1 MFRLICVCLLTVPLC
16 LLTVTHAAPAPPARN
31 PSKPPPLDVL
41 EVEARSSI
49 LRDRQPSWIGD
60 FYGSDRFLT
69 EADKETFARPL
80 NVQRGEIIHL
90 NRLDR
95 GYHNLGLYNL
105 AGDYKG
111 HPASTAVV
119 KILPGPTDRRAWG
132 EVKALQAV
140 GQYIDSGLL
149 QPENQLAIVMKKVEG
164 EIITYTK
171 TWAESDATKKK
182 ELLNQMK
189 VFVKKQFKDWVH
201 EKGMAYV
208 DFSYQNILVSFDS
221 KGTIQSWGLVDL
233 GYFGVFKVKSPDTV
247 TDGQIDEFFE
257 KQWRHIMKVNN
268 LIVDGEI
275 RNGSATLP
283 GDRVIR

>member
-1 MFRLICVCLLTVPLC
+1 MFRSIHMC
-16 LLTVTHAAPAPPARN
+16 LLTVTHAASAPLN
-31 PSKPPPLDVL
+31 PRKPPTLAELDVT
-41 EVEARSSI
+41 
-49 LRDRQPSWIGD
+49 PWIGD
-60 FYGSDRFLT
+60 FYGSKHFLT
-69 EADKETFARPL
+69 KADKETFARPL
-80 NVQRGEIIHL
+80 NVQCGEKIQL

-95 GYHNLGLYNL
+95 GEHNLGLYNL
-105 AGDYKG
+105 RGDYKG

-149 QPENQLAIVMKKVEG
+149 QPGNRLAIVMKKVEG

-171 TWAESDATKKK
+171 TWAESDETKKK

-208 DFSYQNILVSFDS
+208 DWTYQNMLVTFDS
-221 KGTIQSWGLVDL
+221 KGSIRSCGLVDL
-233 GYFGVFKVKSPDTV
+233 GYYGVFKVESPESV

-257 KQWRHIMKVNN
+257 KQWKNRMKVVN
-268 LIVDGEI
+268 LIDGDKI
-275 RNGSATLP
+275 LNGTAAP
-283 GDRVIR
+283 H

>member
-1 MFRLICVCLLTVPLC
+1 MFRSICVCLLTVPLC
-16 LLTVTHAAPAPPARN
+16 LLTVTHAAPAPPAPN
-31 PSKPPPLDVL
+31 PLKPPPLDVL
-41 EVEARSSI
+41 E
-49 LRDRQPSWIGD
+49 PSWIGD

-80 NVQRGEIIHL
+80 NVQRGEIIQL

-95 GYHNLGLYNL
+95 GNYNLGLYNL

-208 DFSYQNILVSFDS
+208 HLAYQKMLVTFNS
-221 KGTIQSWGLVDL
+221 KGSIQSCGLVDL

-247 TDGQIDEFFE
+247 TDDEIDEFFE
-257 KQWRHIMKVNN
+257 KQWQHVMKATN
-268 LIVDGEI
+268 LIDGDKI
-275 RNGSATLP
+275 LNGTGLYDKVGNKLIP
-283 GDRVIR
+283 GH